1 MEHQSMMDLADI
13 QELYRYN
20 QWANDRV
27 FDAVCG
33 LSLNDFT
40 KDLDNSFPS
49 VRDTLTHLVW
59 AEWIW
64 LQRWKG
70 TSPQQVF
77 AATEFPHANAL
88 KARWLEVEAAQ
99 NIFLGAV
106 TTERLRAVVAY
117 VNQQGQSWRYPLWR
131 QMYHVVNHSTYHRG
145 QLTAMLRQL
154 GAMPVATD
162 FLVFHDELETRPSD
176 VTS

>member
-1 MEHQSMMDLADI
+1 MMDLADI

-27 FDAVCG
+27 FDRVCG
-33 LSLNDFT
+33 LTVTDFT
-40 KDLDNSFPS
+40 RDLGNSFPS
-49 VRDTLTHLVW
+49 VRDTLAHIVW

-70 TSPQQVF
+70 TSPRQVSD
-77 AATEFPHANAL
+77 ATEFPHAHAL
-88 KARWLEVEAAQ
+88 KARWVELESEQRA
-99 NIFLGAV
+99 FLGTV
-106 TTERLRAVVAY
+106 TTERLRAIVAY
-117 VNQQGQSWRYPLWR
+117 VNLQGQSWRYPLWR

-145 QLTAMLRQL
+145 QLTTLLRQL
-154 GAMPVATD
+154 HAMPAATD
-162 FLVFHDELETRPSD
+162 FLVFYDELDTRPSD